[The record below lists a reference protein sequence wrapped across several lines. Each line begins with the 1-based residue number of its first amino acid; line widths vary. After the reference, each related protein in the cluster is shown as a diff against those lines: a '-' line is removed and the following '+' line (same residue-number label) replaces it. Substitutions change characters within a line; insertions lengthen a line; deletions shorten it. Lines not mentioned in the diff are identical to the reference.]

1 MMLLQAEEKIAQ
13 ETDLQ
18 YFQYYFLQVLFLLI
32 KKVWAKGYALLFFF
46 LLRATRESRVCKT
59 EKAPCLTA

>member
-18 YFQYYFLQVLFLLI
+18 YFQYYFLQVLS
-32 KKVWAKGYALLFFF
+32 AN
-46 LLRATRESRVCKT
+46 
-59 EKAPCLTA
+59 